1 MKLDARR
8 IPAFLRDPGTTRVVL
23 LHGEDA
29 GLVHERADAL
39 TRAVAATL
47 DDPFRV
53 ATLERDAHAR
63 LPEESGA
70 LSLIGGRR
78 VVRVRDCTEA
88 TLAPLRRALDI
99 RGDTLLV
106 LEAPAL
112 GRGKLRTFV
121 ETLDSGAAI
130 ACYPEEG
137 RALESSIRALL
148 AERDVSADPAAL
160 EWLAAHLGADRGA
173 TRAEVEKLSLYVG
186 PGGTVDLDAAEA
198 CVGDAA
204 ALSLD
209 EALFAATSGDLAAL
223 DRALERALAE
233 GANAIAVIR
242 PALSHLQRLH
252 QARLLMASGASAAD
266 AMRAARPPVFFRRT
280 AEFARTLSLWS
291 APALL
296 RAIEEARAVEA
307 ACKATGARQ
316 ELLCRRFLSV
326 IARQAARP

>member
-8 IPAFLRDPGTTRVVL
+8 VPAFLRDPGAARVVL
-23 LHGEDA
+23 LHGDDA
-29 GLVHERADAL
+29 GLIRERAEAL
-39 TRAVAATL
+39 TRAVASSL

-53 ATLERDAHAR
+53 AVLEREAHGR
-63 LPEESGA
+63 LAEESGA
-70 LSLIGGRR
+70 MSLVGGRR
-78 VVRVRDCTEA
+78 VVRLRDCGETV
-88 TLAPLRRALDI
+88 LAGLRRALET

-112 GRGKLRTFV
+112 GRGRLRTFV
-121 ETLDSGAAI
+121 ETLDVGAAI

-137 RALESSIRALL
+137 RALEASIRALL
-148 AERDVSADPAAL
+148 AERGVAADPAAL
-160 EWLAAHLGADRGA
+160 EWLAGHLGADRES

-186 PGGTVDLDAAEA
+186 PGGTADLDAAEA
-198 CVGDAA
+198 CIGDAA

-209 EALFAATSGDLAAL
+209 EALFAATSGDLASL

-233 GANAIAVIR
+233 GTNAIAVIR

-252 QARLLMASGASAAD
+252 QARLMMADGASAAD

-280 AEFARTLSLWS
+280 AQFARTLSLWS

-296 RAIEEARAVEA
+296 RAIGEARAVEA

-326 IARQAARP
+326 IARQAARL

>member
-8 IPAFLRDPGTTRVVL
+8 IPAFLRDPGAARVVL
-23 LHGEDA
+23 LHGDDA
-29 GLVHERADAL
+29 GLIRERAEAL
-39 TRAVAATL
+39 TRAVASSL

-53 ATLERDAHAR
+53 AVLEREAHGR
-63 LPEESGA
+63 LAEESGA
-70 LSLIGGRR
+70 MSLVGGRR
-78 VVRVRDCTEA
+78 VVRLRDCGETV
-88 TLAPLRRALDI
+88 LAGLRRALDT

-106 LEAPAL
+106 LEAPGL

-148 AERDVSADPAAL
+148 AERGVAADPAAL
-160 EWLAAHLGADRGA
+160 EWLAAHLGADRES
-173 TRAEVEKLSLYVG
+173 TRVEVEKLSLYVG
-186 PGGTVDLDAAEA
+186 PGGTADLDAAEA
-198 CVGDAA
+198 CIGDAA

-209 EALFAATSGDLAAL
+209 EALFAATSGDLASL

-252 QARLLMASGASAAD
+252 QACLLMEGGASAAD

-280 AEFARTLSLWS
+280 AQFSRTLSLWS

-296 RAIEEARAVEA
+296 RAIEEARTVEA

-326 IARQAARP
+326 IARQAARL

>member
-8 IPAFLRDPGTTRVVL
+8 LPAFLRDPGAARVVL
-23 LHGEDA
+23 LHGDDA
-29 GLVHERADAL
+29 GLIRERAEAL
-39 TRAVAATL
+39 TRAVAGGL

-53 ATLERDAHAR
+53 AVLEREAHGRLAEEADAM
-63 LPEESGA
+63 
-70 LSLIGGRR
+70 SLVGGRR
-78 VVRVRDCTEA
+78 VVRLRECGEA
-88 TLAPLRRALDI
+88 VLPALRRALEV

-112 GRGKLRTFV
+112 GRGKLRSFV
-121 ETLDSGAAI
+121 EALDGGAAI

-148 AERDVSADPAAL
+148 AERGVAADPAAL
-160 EWLAAHLGADRGA
+160 EWLAGHLGADREA
-173 TRAEVEKLSLYVG
+173 TRAELEKLSLYVG
-186 PGGTVDLDAAEA
+186 PGGTADVLAAEA

-209 EALFAATSGDLAAL
+209 EALFAATSGDLAGM

-252 QARLLMASGASAAD
+252 QARLLMDGGASAAD

-280 AEFARTLSLWS
+280 AQFGRTLSLWS
-291 APALL
+291 ASALL
-296 RAIEEARAVEA
+296 RAIAEARAVEA

-326 IARQAARP
+326 IARQAARL